1 MSQTVSLPEGNTLI
15 GGTAP
20 LLVVNMSPLFRITK
34 RTVGP
39 KEFKGVLNSIPF
51 PCWITKIN
59 MFHAHRV
66 AGLVNECTRNNER
79 VRICLGMESPK
90 IDGLKPDCHIVGY
103 INHEISQYVPIPTLV
118 GRVPSDFFPGAASES
133 AAACEEVG
141 WRPVNTQQGRQ
152 YLAAPR

>member
-1 MSQTVSLPEGNTLI
+1 MLLMAKSTISGPFSMSQTVSLPEGNTLI

-90 IDGLKPDCHIVGY
+90 IDGLKPDWHIF
-103 INHEISQYVPIPTLV
+103 IPYPMFRSTNPKMSYCWLYK
-118 GRVPSDFFPGAASES
+118 P
-133 AAACEEVG
+133 
-141 WRPVNTQQGRQ
+141 
-152 YLAAPR
+152 